1 MTPRRFLLAALAA
14 PALAL
19 AACTDEAPTAPA
31 STPPP
36 QAAQMARGAHGKTIP
51 DRWIVVFD
59 EDVADAPGLARR
71 LTAAHGGTLHHSYR
85 HAIKGFS
92 ATLPPAAVEALRRN
106 PQVAYVEADQEM
118 SADQTPVGLDRIDQ
132 RDLPLNGSYGYTRT
146 GYGVTAYVIDTGI
159 ETSHGEFGG
168 RAWVGYDAFG
178 GSGQDCNGHGTH
190 VAGTIGGAT
199 YGVAKAVALVAV
211 RVLDCGGN
219 GSTGLT
225 LAGMDWVRYYHGS
238 PAVVN
243 MSMGGGAS
251 QAIDDAVHNLTLAGV
266 TVVVSAGNNSYDA
279 CNNSPARAAEAI
291 TVGATTAYDA
301 QSSYSNYG
309 SCLDVYAPGDGI
321 RSAWLY
327 GGSNII
333 DGTSMASPHVAGVAA
348 LYLWADPTA
357 APQRVR
363 EAIRQNA
370 TMNRLSY
377 LGPGSPNLLVHSN
390 FPSRTYLRI
399 RNRWTSAYIHTEYGL
414 LQAGW
419 ANWYWDSS
427 RWVLEAI
434 DGTPYYRFRNKWTG
448 CYIHVEYGY
457 LQCGQTDPWWNS
469 AMWAL
474 EPVEGHVRIRN
485 VWTGAYLH
493 VEYGQ
498 LQAGWAAW
506 YWHSAMW
513 AFEDTGVPAG

>member
-1 MTPRRFLLAALAA
+1 MMLRRFHLAA
-14 PALAL
+14 PAVLALAL
-19 AACTDEAPTAPA
+19 AACTDEVPTTPS
-31 STPPP
+31 STSPP
-36 QAAQMARGAHGKTIP
+36 AAQQARGTPGKTLP

-59 EDVADAPGLARR
+59 PDVADAPGLARR
-71 LTAAHGGTLHHSYR
+71 LTESHGGTLHHSYR
-85 HAIKGFS
+85 HVLKGFA

-106 PQVAYVEADQEM
+106 PNVAYVEADQVM
-118 SADQTPVGLDRIDQ
+118 RAAQGTPLGLDRIDQ
-132 RDLPLNGSYGYTRT
+132 RDLPLNGGYTYTRT
-146 GYGVTAYVIDTGI
+146 GWSVTAYVIDSGI
-159 ETSHGEFGG
+159 ETSHPDFGG

-178 GSGQDCNGHGTH
+178 GNGQDCNGHGTH
-190 VAGTIGGAT
+190 VAGTIGGAA
-199 YGVAKAVALVAV
+199 YGVAKAVALVSV
-211 RVLDCGGN
+211 RVLDCAGYGN
-219 GSTGLT
+219 TALT
-225 LAGMDWVRYYHGS
+225 LAGMDWVRYYHGT
-238 PAVVN
+238 PAVAN
-243 MSMGGGAS
+243 MSLGGAAS

-266 TVVVSAGNNSYDA
+266 TVVVAAGNDGYDA

-291 TVGATTAYDA
+291 TVGSTATNDLQAYD
-301 QSSYSNYG
+301 SNWG
-309 SCLDVYAPGDGI
+309 TCLDVYAPGVGI
-321 RSAWLY
+321 LSAGLY
-327 GGSNII
+327 GGSGVRS
-333 DGTSMASPHVAGVAA
+333 GTSMASPHVAGVAA

-370 TMNRLSY
+370 TMNRLGN
-377 LGPGSPNLLVHSN
+377 LGPGSPNLLAYSH

-399 RNRWTSAYIHTEYGL
+399 RNRWTSAYVHTEYGL

-427 RWVLEAI
+427 RWVLEVI

-448 CYIHVEYGY
+448 CYIHVQFGY

-474 EPVEGHVRIRN
+474 EHVEGHVRIRN